1 MKISLED
8 YERIKGQVESL
19 VYLHRNDPWHK
30 LPMVSYLAKK
40 FMTTQ
45 DNIIGMAEDSE
56 HLDIVAGLRSGGGI
70 MSFAKGEQRI
80 EWYQD

>member
-1 MKISLED
+1 
-8 YERIKGQVESL
+8 
-19 VYLHRNDPWHK
+19 
-30 LPMVSYLAKK
+30 MVSYLAKK